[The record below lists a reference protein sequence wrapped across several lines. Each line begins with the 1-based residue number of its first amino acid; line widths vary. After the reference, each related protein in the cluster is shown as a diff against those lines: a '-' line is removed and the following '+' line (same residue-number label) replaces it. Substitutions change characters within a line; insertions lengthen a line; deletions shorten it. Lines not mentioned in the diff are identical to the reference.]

1 MDIKNF
7 DDFPTIAISYFDY
20 MLTIKG
26 KSHNTVKAYSY
37 DLELFLKFIKQRK
50 NDLHD
55 IDFDQIPI
63 NDIDI
68 EFIKKIDLNDLYAF
82 LSYVSVNRHNG
93 SNARA
98 RKVAC
103 LKSFFN
109 FLYNKMKLIDHN
121 PTSELESP
129 KIGQR
134 NPVYLELDESKKLLN
149 SINGPFYERDYA
161 IITLFLNTGL
171 RLSELVTIN
180 ISSIK
185 NDKFRVTGKG
195 DKERTIYLNNAC
207 MAAIK
212 NYLAVRPVDGIIDR
226 DALFLSK
233 RKKRISPKTVQY
245 IVKKYVKAAG
255 LDVDKYSTHKLRH
268 TAATLMYKYGKVD
281 IRTLQS
287 ILGHSSVATTQIYTH
302 VDEDILRKAVNKNP
316 LSDI

>member
-1 MDIKNF
+1 MDIDEFNNF
-7 DDFPTIAISYFDY
+7 PPVASNYFNY

-26 KSHNTVKAYSY
+26 KSYNTVKAYSY
-37 DLELFLKFIKQRK
+37 DLELFFKFLKKQKYDIKETEF
-50 NDLHD
+50 NE
-55 IDFDQIPI
+55 IPI

-68 EFIKKIDLNDLYAF
+68 DFIKQINLNDLYSF
-82 LSYVSVNRHNG
+82 LSYVSNKRHNG

-109 FLYNKMKLIDHN
+109 FICNKIKVIDYNPAI
-121 PTSELESP
+121 ELESP

-134 NPVYLELDESKKLLN
+134 NPVYLDLDESKKLLG
-149 SINGPFYERDYA
+149 SISGQFFERDYA

-171 RLSELVTIN
+171 RLSELVNID

-185 NDKFRVTGKG
+185 KDTLRVTGKG
-195 DKERTIYLNNAC
+195 NKERTVYLNKAC
-207 MAAIK
+207 IVAVK
-212 NYLAVRPVDGIIDR
+212 NYLAVRPTDDIIDR

-233 RKKRISPKTVQY
+233 RKKRISPKTIQY
-245 IVKKYVKAAG
+245 IVKKYIKAAG
-255 LDVDKYSTHKLRH
+255 LDTNKYSTHKLRH